1 MNRINLSEEQ
11 AARLKKLG
19 DEAYAAIERYKA
31 EVRKIKKELV
41 DAKYPILG
49 FLSSKVWNDAVKGY
63 VDWTRLAFL
72 TSHQLFEDSAELIG
86 AFRSKM
92 SQPHLSARY
101 HSVSSNGRPG
111 NNIYGTYREEEMEF
125 VPFGGTV
132 DEARKILSEIK
143 KEEKNAISKMIA
155 DGKQAGS
162 DDRKADGDNTAV
174 PRVV

>member
-1 MNRINLSEEQ
+1 MNRIDLSEEQ
-11 AARLKKLG
+11 AARLRKLG

-49 FLSSKVWNDAVKGY
+49 FLNIKVWDYAVKGY
-63 VDWTRLAFL
+63 VDKTRLAFL

-86 AFRSKM
+86 AFRTKM

-101 HSVSSNGRPG
+101 RSVNSEDRPG
-111 NNIYGTYREEEMEF
+111 NNIYGTYRDEVMEF
-125 VPFGGTV
+125 VPFNGTV

-162 DDRKADGDNTAV
+162 DDRKADGDDAAV
-174 PRVV
+174 PRAV

>member
-1 MNRINLSEEQ
+1 MNRIDLSEEQ

-19 DEAYAAIERYKA
+19 DEAYAAIERYKV

-49 FLSSKVWNDAVKGY
+49 FLNSKVWNFAVNGY
-63 VDWTRLAFL
+63 VDRTRLAFL
-72 TSHQLFEDSAELIG
+72 SSHQLFEDSAELIG
-86 AFRSKM
+86 AFRSKI

-101 HSVSSNGRPG
+101 HSVNSDDRPG
-111 NNIYGTYREEEMEF
+111 NNIYPTYCDEKVEF
-125 VPFGGTV
+125 VPFDGTV
-132 DEARKILSEIK
+132 GEARKILSEIK

-162 DDRKADGDNTAV
+162 DDRKADGDDAAV
-174 PRVV
+174 SRSV